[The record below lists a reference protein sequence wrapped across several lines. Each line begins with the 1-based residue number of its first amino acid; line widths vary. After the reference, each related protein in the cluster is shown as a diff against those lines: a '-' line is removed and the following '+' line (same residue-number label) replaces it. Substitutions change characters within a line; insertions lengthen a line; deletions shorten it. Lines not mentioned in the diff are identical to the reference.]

1 MEELIIIQKVSTDKC
16 VFLLHQE
23 GMVTVKKN
31 MFLWQQHEWEAEKQ
45 VIFHNQGSCTRVT
58 PPLYVSFTDLAG
70 TKLLNY

>member
-31 MFLWQQHEWEAEKQ
+31 MFLWRQQHEWEAEK
-45 VIFHNQGSCTRVT
+45 
-58 PPLYVSFTDLAG
+58 
-70 TKLLNY
+70 